1 MENME
6 PMHEDKTQ
14 QQKLL
19 FSQHVSLDKRVKYL
33 KSFSPNNVEY
43 LGTAILIETKYLLKP
58 TKDLIE
64 NAAVSLVCEVTQST
78 DNLYTITQTNTR
90 LNFLNIFLCLT
101 LFQIGAIENHESIL
115 KLFCIDITLNI
126 NKLNKIY

>member
-1 MENME
+1 M
-6 PMHEDKTQ
+6 
-14 QQKLL
+14 
-19 FSQHVSLDKRVKYL
+19 
-33 KSFSPNNVEY
+33 
-43 LGTAILIETKYLLKP
+43 GTAILIETKYLLKP

-90 LNFLNIFLCLT
+90 LNFLNVFLCLT
-101 LFQIGAIENHESIL
+101 LFQIGATENHENIL

>member
-1 MENME
+1 MEL
-6 PMHEDKTQ
+6 MHEDKTQ

-33 KSFSPNNVEY
+33 LSYSPNNVEY
-43 LGTAILIETKYLLKP
+43 LGIAILIETKYLLKP

-90 LNFLNIFLCLT
+90 LNFFKCFSVPNLIPDRCN
-101 LFQIGAIENHESIL
+101 
-115 KLFCIDITLNI
+115 
-126 NKLNKIY
+126 